1 MKTNKI
7 LFGLSLVASMFA
19 VTACANTSDNDLVKF
34 TGSTTISDVTYN
46 VVLSLNK
53 DNTLL
58 MEIADNVEDVTGTYE
73 FIEGEGYEFI
83 IGNVEYVT
91 EWDAATT
98 SHTFDYNL
106 RLGDLGSGTVTL
118 SYVDTNFVYT
128 AKPAKVEFA
137 ENARFD
143 GVLNAMGQHAM
154 HLRFSADG
162 TYAITTDTAM
172 DMVKQLVE
180 TTGTYTFENNTF
192 TLTIGGTEY
201 KTVYNLHTGAYS
213 LTYAIAGP
221 DGSFPLTLTYQPE
234 IIFTGTSSDFGG
246 LVFDLHTYSDGTC
259 LADITTTME
268 SMNAMFDRS
277 GTWKMVDGN
286 YVFTIETTPGTPVD
300 FTSSVNPETGR
311 MEVNYEITGD
321 RLVKS
326 TLSCAA
332 VDLQGFEDA
341 LSGINFDL
349 VFTSTTEAF
358 VDVTTT
364 MPSMNAMFDK
374 AGTYTFVNNV
384 ITLIVGD
391 KTYTSTFEEETGTYS
406 LTYELKG
413 TEATM
418 YPVLTTSLWA

>member
-19 VTACANTSDNDLVKF
+19 VTACANTNDTVKF

-46 VVLSLNK
+46 VVLSLNDK
-53 DNTLL
+53 DNTVL
-58 MEIADNVEDVTGTYE
+58 MEIADNVEDVTGTYT

-98 SHTFDYNL
+98 SHKFDYNL
-106 RLGDLGSGTVTL
+106 KLGDLGSGTVTL
-118 SYVDTNFVYT
+118 SYVDTDFVYT
-128 AKPAKVEFA
+128 AKPAKVEFV
-137 ENARFD
+137 ENAKFD
-143 GVLNAMGQHAM
+143 GTLIAMGQHAM
-154 HLRFSADG
+154 HLRFNADG
-162 TYAITTDTAM
+162 TYAITTDTTM

-180 TTGTYTFENNTF
+180 KTGTYTFENNTF
-192 TLTIGGTEY
+192 TLDIGGTTY

-234 IIFTGTSSDFGG
+234 IVFTGTASDFGG

-259 LADITTTME
+259 FADITTTME
-268 SMNAMFDRS
+268 NMNEMFDRS

-300 FTSSVNPETGR
+300 FTSTVNPDTGR
-311 MEVNYEITGD
+311 IEVAYEITGD

-326 TLSCAA
+326 TLSCAPVA
-332 VDLQGFEDA
+332 LHGFEGA
-341 LSGINFDL
+341 LGGVNFDL
-349 VFTSTTEAF
+349 IFTSSSDAF

-364 MPSMNAMFDK
+364 MDSMNTMFDRT
-374 AGTYTFVNNV
+374 GTYTFVDNV
-384 ITLIVGD
+384 ITLTVGD
-391 KTYTSTFEEETGTYS
+391 KTFTSTFAEETGTYS

-413 TEATM
+413 TEYTL
-418 YPVLTTSLWA
+418 YPVLSTSLWA